1 MKSFYEFYRKLQAD
15 KLFEQ
20 VGGAQ
25 QMPPMAPPAPG
36 MMPPAPPTGGLPPL
50 APPTGMPPAM
60 PVAAADMNMPAED
73 MPAPM
78 GDENVDS
85 VEGIDTTTP
94 EGMVHQSIID
104 IQSAIEMAKE
114 GGTNLDKNDL
124 QVLSDIADMIKTNLD
139 KASGKAAPLGDMET
153 PPEEGMAAPEGP
165 PIGDQ
170 AMMMGAAPDMGG
182 MPPAA
187 PAAPMAMPNESYVY
201 SEAVTGDSF
210 NFDNVR
216 LAWGQIQV
224 YSKKGMFSCQKE
236 QSYDPNRFWSIFTHP
251 EDETVLQKY
260 KIPLTQN
267 RKIGGP
273 PVLNAKGKPVY
284 RTIKRHVR
292 RPESDI
298 NNDKKLWRK
307 SPEPIVA
314 KDGKEWEG
322 FRIIDPMKGIK
333 GVRSDTSTHKIIY
346 KDPLTGK
353 LHRAA
358 DVNSP
363 VLEFDPPE
371 QPDPGVLTSKNLLL
385 KVADWKPFI
394 DSDNKLSLSQSIG
407 VSEACF
413 NMKMIERM
421 IYCGWIMP
429 DYINKFFVKLEKD
442 KHLSKHHAAD
452 EYFKIPCYIN
462 KRSLGRYN
470 FNLAKKERE
479 IADLQ
484 SQIIDEMNL
493 YVETIIDPE
502 NKFSVYAKN
511 LAKDLESKIA
521 NFDADEIGAISAFKR
536 LMFSMAN
543 RHKLQDISKK
553 DIEQTISREAMRI
566 LDEKERSIPQL
577 IEKLRREENIP
588 LNLIDAIMLV
598 DSSVCDAAGF
608 SHPQLVAGQDVDLP
622 TFSAGED
629 TFVYGDDE
637 EEDTETII
645 ERRMKVI
652 KKLYPA
658 KKYPREEYI
667 GPDPKNPNKTKLLP
681 DHIKI
686 RVKTLTGKDG
696 LKKKVYLVVNQETGL
711 PVMPL
716 KVYMPYT
723 GDPAKDKAIRDL
735 NNAYSSAT
743 NFEYDQLVKKL
754 KDVDAVKDINK
765 LFKTI
770 SGEESKQK
778 ELEKLSD
785 PFFYRDHPNYPAFM
799 RELADMV
806 GAQKPDESKDEFENR
821 KKKASDA
828 LAKKYELGIYSPAY
842 ATVLATDPEDE
853 FVWSPQYDEDNPLLR
868 SQEAGTVKVTA
879 GPSLTRP
886 DMTQPE
892 EIKSP
897 APARTK
903 EKKPKKQKTK
913 VASRKVADTSS
924 ATPQEEPTIPDLK
937 TEKEAW
943 EALRNY
949 EDTIKD
955 ILGQIRE
962 LEASIRPQ
970 KDEDY
975 KYFKMQMDILKDIRE
990 KNPTADY
997 DATYGSPQYLE
1008 LQKQRDAIEKEIA
1021 PTKAKIR
1028 ALEKSPEVQERDRL
1042 LSAASK
1048 LYRARIEKEK
1058 AQKDK

>member
-60 PVAAADMNMPAED
+60 PMAAADMNMPAE
-73 MPAPM
+73 AL

-139 KASGKAAPLGDMET
+139 KASGKAAPLGDMES

-170 AMMMGAAPDMGG
+170 AMMMGAAPDMGS
-182 MPPAA
+182 MPPAT
-187 PAAPMAMPNESYVY
+187 PPAPMAMPNESYVY

-216 LAWGQIQV
+216 LAWGQVQV
-224 YSKKGMFSCQKE
+224 DAGKQKGIFSCQKE
-236 QSYDPNRFWSIFTHP
+236 QPYDPSRFWSIFSHP
-251 EDETVLQKY
+251 EDETYVMVQRLAVTQDG
-260 KIPLTQN
+260 KID
-267 RKIGGP
+267 GP
-273 PVLNAKGKPVY
+273 PVLDAKGRPVYKTVRKVVRKPVVDY
-284 RTIKRHVR
+284 IA
-292 RPESDI
+292 PG
-298 NNDKKLWRK
+298 LPRK
-307 SPEPIVA
+307 SVFVNKET
-314 KDGKEWEG
+314 GREWEKH
-322 FRIIDPMKGIK
+322 ILIAPMKGVK
-333 GVRSDTSTHKIIY
+333 GVRSDPATHKNVY
-346 KDPLTGK
+346 KNIETGEFHSQPK
-353 LHRAA
+353 
-358 DVNSP
+358 VVSP
-363 VLEFDPPE
+363 TLSFHKPN
-371 QPDPGVLTSKNLLL
+371 QPQPGVLASKNLLT
-385 KVADWKPFI
+385 KVNDWKPFI
-394 DSDNKLSLSQSIG
+394 DSDNQLSLSQSIG

-421 IYCGWIMP
+421 IYCGWIKP
-429 DYINKFFVKLEKD
+429 DYINTFFVKLEKD

-462 KRSLGRYN
+462 KASLGKYN
-470 FNLAKKERE
+470 YNLAKKEKE
-479 IADLQ
+479 LTDMK
-484 SQIIDEMNL
+484 SQVIDELNQ
-493 YVETIIDPE
+493 YVEAILDPE
-502 NKFSVYAKN
+502 NKFGTYAKN
-511 LAKDLESKIA
+511 LAKDLEGKMA
-521 NFDADEIGAISAFKR
+521 NFDSDEVGATSAFKR
-536 LMFSMAN
+536 LMFAMVN
-543 RHKLQDISKK
+543 RHKVQDIAKS
-553 DIEQTISREAMRI
+553 ISPEAMR
-566 LDEKERSIPQL
+566 LVDEKERSIPQL
-577 IEKLRREENIP
+577 IEKIKREENIP
-588 LNLIDAIMLV
+588 LHLDNAIMLV
-598 DSSVCDAAGF
+598 DNEVCDAAGF
-608 SHPQLVAGQDVDLP
+608 SHPQLVAGQAPDLP
-622 TFSAGED
+622 TFKAGED
-629 TFVYGDDE
+629 IIGYGDDE
-637 EEDTETII
+637 EEDVETIV

-667 GPDPKNPNKTKLLP
+667 GPDPDNPDKTKLLP

-686 RVKTLTGKDG
+686 RVKTLAGKDG
-696 LKKKVYLVVNQETGL
+696 LKKKVYLVINQKTGQ

-716 KVYMPYT
+716 KVYIPYT
-723 GDPAKDKAIRDL
+723 GDPAKDKDIKDL

-754 KDVDAVKDINK
+754 KDVDALKDVNK
-765 LFKTI
+765 LFKTV

-785 PFFYRDHPNYPAFM
+785 PFFYRDYPNYPAFM
-799 RELADMV
+799 RELTDMV
-806 GAQKPDESKDEFENR
+806 GAQKPDESKEEFENR

-853 FVWSPQYDEDNPLLR
+853 FVWSPQYDEDSPLLR

-892 EIKSP
+892 EMKSP

-913 VASRKVADTSS
+913 IASKKVADTSS
-924 ATPQEEPTIPDLK
+924 TTPQEEPTIPEFK
-937 TEKEAW
+937 TEEEAW
-943 EALRNY
+943 EAVQNY
-949 EDTIKD
+949 EATIKN
-955 ILGQIRE
+955 ILDQMDE
-962 LEASIRPQ
+962 LRKSIRPQ
-970 KDEDY
+970 NDEDS
-975 KYFKMQMDILKDIRE
+975 KYLKMQTAFVKDLKE
-990 KNPTADY
+990 KNPTAGY
-997 DATYGSPQYLE
+997 DEIYKAPQYLE

-1021 PTKAKIR
+1021 PTKAKID
-1028 ALEKSPEVQERDRL
+1028 ALKKRPEVEKLNRL
-1042 LSAASK
+1042 QTAWTTLW
-1048 LYRARIEKEK
+1048 RAKKEKEK
-1058 AQKDK
+1058 AQEDKGE

>member
-36 MMPPAPPTGGLPPL
+36 MMPPL

-60 PVAAADMNMPAED
+60 PMAAADMNMPAE
-73 MPAPM
+73 AL

-139 KASGKAAPLGDMET
+139 KASGKAAPLGDMES

-170 AMMMGAAPDMGG
+170 AMMMGAAPDMGS
-182 MPPAA
+182 MPPAT
-187 PAAPMAMPNESYVY
+187 PPAPMAMPNESYVY

-216 LAWGQIQV
+216 LAWGQVQV
-224 YSKKGMFSCQKE
+224 DAGKQKGIFSCQKE
-236 QSYDPNRFWSIFTHP
+236 QPYDPSRFWSIFSHP
-251 EDETVLQKY
+251 EDETYVMVQRLAVTQDG
-260 KIPLTQN
+260 KID
-267 RKIGGP
+267 GP
-273 PVLNAKGKPVY
+273 PVLDAKGRPVYKTVRKVVRKPVVDY
-284 RTIKRHVR
+284 IA
-292 RPESDI
+292 PG
-298 NNDKKLWRK
+298 LPRK
-307 SPEPIVA
+307 SVFVNKET
-314 KDGKEWEG
+314 GREWEKH
-322 FRIIDPMKGIK
+322 ILIAPMKGVK
-333 GVRSDTSTHKIIY
+333 GVRSDPATHKNVY
-346 KDPLTGK
+346 KNIETGEFHSQPK
-353 LHRAA
+353 
-358 DVNSP
+358 VVSP
-363 VLEFDPPE
+363 TLSFHKPN
-371 QPDPGVLTSKNLLL
+371 QPQPGVLASKNLLT
-385 KVADWKPFI
+385 KVNDWKPFI
-394 DSDNKLSLSQSIG
+394 DSDNQLSLSQSIG

-421 IYCGWIMP
+421 IYCGWIKP
-429 DYINKFFVKLEKD
+429 DYINTFFVKLEKD

-462 KRSLGRYN
+462 KASLGKYN
-470 FNLAKKERE
+470 YNLAKKEKE
-479 IADLQ
+479 LTDMK
-484 SQIIDEMNL
+484 SQVIDELNQ
-493 YVETIIDPE
+493 YVEAILDPE
-502 NKFSVYAKN
+502 NKFGTYAKN
-511 LAKDLESKIA
+511 LAKDLEGKMA
-521 NFDADEIGAISAFKR
+521 NFDSDEVGATSAFKR
-536 LMFSMAN
+536 LMFAMAN
-543 RHKLQDISKK
+543 RHKVQDIAKS
-553 DIEQTISREAMRI
+553 ISPEAMR
-566 LDEKERSIPQL
+566 LVDEKERSIPQL
-577 IEKLRREENIP
+577 IEKIKREENIP
-588 LNLIDAIMLV
+588 LHLDNAIMLV
-598 DSSVCDAAGF
+598 DNEVCDAAGF
-608 SHPQLVAGQDVDLP
+608 SHPQLVAGQAPDLP
-622 TFSAGED
+622 TFKAGED
-629 TFVYGDDE
+629 IIGYGDDE
-637 EEDTETII
+637 EEDVETIV

-667 GPDPKNPNKTKLLP
+667 GPDPDNPDKTKLLP

-686 RVKTLTGKDG
+686 RVKTLAGKDG
-696 LKKKVYLVVNQETGL
+696 LKKKVYLVINQKTGQ

-716 KVYMPYT
+716 KVYIPYT
-723 GDPAKDKAIRDL
+723 GDPAKDKDIKDL

-754 KDVDAVKDINK
+754 KDVDALKDVNK
-765 LFKTI
+765 LFKTV

-785 PFFYRDHPNYPAFM
+785 PFFYRDYPNYPAFM
-799 RELADMV
+799 RELTDMV
-806 GAQKPDESKDEFENR
+806 GAQNPDESKEEFENR

-828 LAKKYELGIYSPAY
+828 LARKYELGIYSPAY

-853 FVWSPQYDEDNPLLR
+853 FVWSPQYDEDSPLLR
-868 SQEAGTVKVTA
+868 SQEAGTVKVMA

-892 EIKSP
+892 EMKSP

-913 VASRKVADTSS
+913 IASKKVADTSS
-924 ATPQEEPTIPDLK
+924 TTPQEEPTIPEFK
-937 TEKEAW
+937 TEEEAW
-943 EALRNY
+943 EAVQNY
-949 EDTIKD
+949 EATIKN
-955 ILGQIRE
+955 ILDQMDE
-962 LEASIRPQ
+962 LRKSIRPQ
-970 KDEDY
+970 NDEDS
-975 KYFKMQMDILKDIRE
+975 KYLKMQTAFVKDLKE
-990 KNPTADY
+990 KNPTAGY
-997 DATYGSPQYLE
+997 DEIYKAPQYLE

-1021 PTKAKIR
+1021 PTKAKID
-1028 ALEKSPEVQERDRL
+1028 ALKKRPEVEKLNRL
-1042 LSAASK
+1042 QTAWTK
-1048 LYRARIEKEK
+1048 LWRAKKEKEK
-1058 AQKDK
+1058 AQEDKVE